1 MAPASVASEF
11 RVNFQQSAGRESV
24 AWAQGREGKGVGGKV
39 LLFSKV
45 KNHCQVKLFQSK
57 GSFQKHHEKVQGYPV
72 ERICDF
78 KKSQNDKDVP
88 GSPGWC

>member
-11 RVNFQQSAGRESV
+11 RVNSQLCAGRESV
-24 AWAQGREGKGVGGKV
+24 AWAQGREGKGVGGRV
-39 LLFSKV
+39 FLFSKV
-45 KNHCQVKLFQSK
+45 KKLFQSK
-57 GSFQKHHEKVQGYPV
+57 GSFQKHHAKVQGYHV

-78 KKSQNDKDVP
+78 KKSQNDKRVP